1 MSLRLEQCVCEMASA
16 WSGEISALKRTIQLF
31 TFMRLLFVKMSS
43 TLQLITASWMDCCSC
58 GATASTSEANSELI
72 AVQSPRSSLDLASQL
87 PAKEGK
93 TVESGEAMSRSVGDG
108 GRSERASSQKSR
120 SMMHFHSYE

>member
-1 MSLRLEQCVCEMASA
+1 
-16 WSGEISALKRTIQLF
+16 
-31 TFMRLLFVKMSS
+31 
-43 TLQLITASWMDCCSC
+43 MDCCNC

-93 TVESGEAMSRSVGDG
+93 TVESGEAMARSVGEG
-108 GRSERASSQKSR
+108 GSSERASSQKRR